1 MQQNQIISLLKW
13 YIEAEADEI
22 IDQKP
27 INRLKRNSA
36 SSKKDDISNNK
47 LNFYNQTSQELSNCK
62 KLDEIKVIIEK
73 FDGCPLK
80 FTAKNL
86 VFGTGNE
93 NAKIML
99 IGEAPGAE
107 EDLTGIPFTGQS
119 GKLLD
124 LMLKS
129 IGLDRNELYITNI
142 IPWRP
147 PGNRAPNLVEI
158 KTMLPFIRRQIELI
172 SPKLIILIG
181 SIATNSI
188 LQKDQGIT
196 KIRGKWFNLETME
209 VIPIFHPSY
218 LLRNPSLKTLAWKD
232 MLSIK
237 NKIEQI

>member
-1 MQQNQIISLLKW
+1 MQQNQIIFLLKW

-22 IDQKP
+22 IAKKP
-27 INRLKRNSA
+27 INRLKKNKD
-36 SSKKDDISNNK
+36 SSIKDNVNTSKLDSNEQVSEK
-47 LNFYNQTSQELSNCK
+47 LSNCK
-62 KLDEIKVIIEK
+62 NLDEIKVFIEN

-80 FTAKNL
+80 YTAKNL
-86 VFGTGNE
+86 VFGTGNK

-107 EDLTGIPFTGQS
+107 EDITGIPFTGQS

-142 IPWRP
+142 IHWRP
-147 PGNRAPNLVEI
+147 PGNRTPNNVEI
-158 KTMLPFIRRQIELI
+158 KTMLPFIKRQIELV
-172 SPKLIILIG
+172 SPRLIILIG
-181 SIATNSI
+181 GIAANSI
-188 LQKDQGIT
+188 LQKNEGIT
-196 KIRGKWFNLETME
+196 KIRGNWFNFEKIA

-218 LLRNPSLKTLAWKD
+218 LLRNPSLKNLAWKD

-237 NKIEQI
+237 NKIEKV